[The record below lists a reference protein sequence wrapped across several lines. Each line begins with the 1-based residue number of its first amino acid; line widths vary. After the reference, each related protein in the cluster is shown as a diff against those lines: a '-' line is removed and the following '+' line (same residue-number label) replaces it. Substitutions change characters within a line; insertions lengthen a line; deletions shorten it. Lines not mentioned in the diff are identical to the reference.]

1 MTDSKLLGRLLRRN
15 ISPGQIAAFAASS
28 LVGLVIILTSV
39 KFYTDITSTS
49 SADGSTDYLVI
60 SHGVS
65 GVGSITGGAKGFT
78 VEEIER
84 MKNQPWVKRL
94 GIFTT
99 AGFSVSAGID
109 LGDNSLST
117 ALFLES
123 LPDEFVDA
131 EPSQWHFTPG
141 TTDIVPIVI
150 SKDYLALYNFGFA
163 SSRGLPQISDTMSGL
178 LPINLTVSGNG
189 LRHVFRARIVGFSNR
204 LNTIAVPQSFM
215 DWANSV
221 YAGGETE
228 ISPSRVIVETDNP
241 GDPAIKAYLADNG
254 YDLGGDKAFAG
265 RASTIAGVLTAIIA
279 GVGAVIT
286 LLSFGLLLLSV
297 WLLLY
302 KNRHTTE
309 LLMLEGFSASQI
321 CGYYSRLIA
330 AVNAALLVIAIAA
343 MAAISGSWTGPL
355 ESAGISGSSPMKA
368 IAAGAA
374 VSIIM
379 TFGAIIAIRRTIDR
393 SFSPRR

>member
-15 ISPGQIAAFAASS
+15 ISLGQIAAFAASS
-28 LVGLVIILTSV
+28 LVGLVIILTSI

-65 GVGSITGGAKGFT
+65 GVGSITGGAEGFT
-78 VEEIER
+78 V
-84 MKNQPWVKRL
+84 
-94 GIFTT
+94 
-99 AGFSVSAGID
+99 GFSVSAGID

-123 LPDEFVDA
+123 LPDEFVETD
-131 EPSQWHFTPG
+131 PSQWQFTPG

-178 LPINLTVSGNG
+178 LPINLTVAGNG
-189 LRHVFRARIVGFSNR
+189 LRHTFRARIVGFSNR

-228 ISPSRVIVETDNP
+228 MHPSRVIVETDNP
-241 GDPAIKAYLADNG
+241 GDPAIKAYLADNS

-265 RASTIAGVLTAIIA
+265 RASMIAGVLTAIIA

-302 KNRHTTE
+302 KNRQTTE

-321 CGYYSRLIA
+321 GGYYSRLIM

-368 IAAGAA
+368 IAAGAT

>member
-15 ISPGQIAAFAASS
+15 ISLGQIAAFAASS
-28 LVGLVIILTSV
+28 LVGLVIILTSI

-65 GVGSITGGAKGFT
+65 GVGSITGGAEGFT

-123 LPDEFVDA
+123 LPDEFVETD
-131 EPSQWHFTPG
+131 PSQWQFTPG
-141 TTDIVPIVI
+141 TTDIVPIGT
-150 SKDYLALYNFGFA
+150 SKDC
-163 SSRGLPQISDTMSGL
+163 LPQISDTMSGL
-178 LPINLTVSGNG
+178 LPINLTVAGNG
-189 LRHVFRARIVGFSNR
+189 LRHTFRARIVGFSNR

-228 ISPSRVIVETDNP
+228 MHPSRVIVETDNP
-241 GDPAIKAYLADNG
+241 GDPAIKAYLADNS

-265 RASTIAGVLTAIIA
+265 RASMIAGVLTAIIA

-302 KNRHTTE
+302 KNRQTTE

-321 CGYYSRLIA
+321 GGYYSRLIM

-368 IAAGAA
+368 IAAGAT

>member
-15 ISPGQIAAFAASS
+15 ISLGQIAAFAASS

-39 KFYTDITSTS
+39 RFYTDITSTS

-65 GVGSITGGAKGFT
+65 GVGSITGGAEGFT

-123 LPDEFVDA
+123 LPDEFVETD
-131 EPSQWHFTPG
+131 PSQWQFTPG

-178 LPINLTVSGNG
+178 LPINLTVAGNG
-189 LRHVFRARIVGFSNR
+189 LRHTFRARIVGFSNR

-228 ISPSRVIVETDNP
+228 MHPSRVIVETDNP
-241 GDPAIKAYLADNG
+241 GDPAIKAYLADNS

-265 RASTIAGVLTAIIA
+265 RASMIAGVLTAIIA

-302 KNRHTTE
+302 KNRQTTE

-321 CGYYSRLIA
+321 GGYYSRLIM

-368 IAAGAA
+368 IAAGAT

>member
-15 ISPGQIAAFAASS
+15 ISLGQIAAFAASS
-28 LVGLVIILTSV
+28 LVGLVIILTSI

-65 GVGSITGGAKGFT
+65 GVGSITGGAEGFT

-123 LPDEFVDA
+123 LPDEFVETD
-131 EPSQWHFTPG
+131 PSQWQFTPG

-150 SKDYLALYNFGFA
+150 SKDYLALYNF
-163 SSRGLPQISDTMSGL
+163 
-178 LPINLTVSGNG
+178 
-189 LRHVFRARIVGFSNR
+189 GFSNR

-228 ISPSRVIVETDNP
+228 MHPSRVIVETDNP
-241 GDPAIKAYLADNG
+241 GDPAIKAYLADNS

-265 RASTIAGVLTAIIA
+265 RASMIAGVLTAIIA

-302 KNRHTTE
+302 KNRQTTE

-321 CGYYSRLIA
+321 GGYYSRLIM

-368 IAAGAA
+368 IAAGAT

>member
-15 ISPGQIAAFAASS
+15 ISLGQIAAFAASS
-28 LVGLVIILTSV
+28 LVGLVIILTSI

-65 GVGSITGGAKGFT
+65 GVGSITGGAEGFT

-123 LPDEFVDA
+123 LPDEFVETD
-131 EPSQWHFTPG
+131 PSQWQFTPG

-150 SKDYLALYNFGFA
+150 GKDYLALYNFGYA
-163 SSRGLPQISDTMSGL
+163 SPTGLPQISDTMSGL
-178 LPINLTVSGNG
+178 LPINLTVAGNG
-189 LRHVFRARIVGFSNR
+189 LRHTFRARIVGFSNR

-228 ISPSRVIVETDNP
+228 MHPSRVIVETDNP
-241 GDPAIKAYLADNG
+241 GDPAIKAYLADNS

-265 RASTIAGVLTAIIA
+265 RASMIAGVLTAIIA

-302 KNRHTTE
+302 KNRQTTE

-321 CGYYSRLIA
+321 GGYYSRLIM

-368 IAAGAA
+368 IAAGAT